1 MRRVRRPCWAGLS
14 YGQSGS
20 PSLQATPVT
29 KDQTLKHLKALFIPG
44 EAGQVQVPTRSHPGW
59 CLPRTL
65 SPPSPTS
72 DASPNQTWHRQ
83 FILPTKPAIMFYILL
98 QMLEVWISLY
108 QSLSELGGIN
118 MERSPSISRTLPI
131 ESLPVHLHICTFK
144 NAFFD
149 LLSGHFYTS
158 ISTLSFARVQGS
170 IVAPIFPWK
179 IMDDHYNQILL
190 VQWIILMNLI
200 LHLDTDVL
208 AQSGAENIIFSTL
221 SILSSGSQHSE
232 FQFPPVDNWF
242 IGGFDGG
249 WTQAQI

>member
-144 NAFFD
+144 NALFD
-149 LLSGHFYTS
+149 LLSGHYTS
-158 ISTLSFARVQGS
+158 ISTLSFALV
-170 IVAPIFPWK
+170 
-179 IMDDHYNQILL
+179 LL
-190 VQWIILMNLI
+190 
-200 LHLDTDVL
+200 
-208 AQSGAENIIFSTL
+208 
-221 SILSSGSQHSE
+221 
-232 FQFPPVDNWF
+232 
-242 IGGFDGG
+242 
-249 WTQAQI
+249 

>member
-1 MRRVRRPCWAGLS
+1 MLGRTELRPIWVSILASNTCNKRS
-14 YGQSGS
+14 
-20 PSLQATPVT
+20 
-29 KDQTLKHLKALFIPG
+29 DKHLKALFKPG

-83 FILPTKPAIMFYILL
+83 LILPTKPAIMFYILL

-118 MERSPSISRTLPI
+118 MERSPSIPRTLPI

-158 ISTLSFARVQGS
+158 ISTLSFA
-170 IVAPIFPWK
+170 
-179 IMDDHYNQILL
+179 
-190 VQWIILMNLI
+190 
-200 LHLDTDVL
+200 
-208 AQSGAENIIFSTL
+208 
-221 SILSSGSQHSE
+221 
-232 FQFPPVDNWF
+232 
-242 IGGFDGG
+242 
-249 WTQAQI
+249 